1 MTLKIKKGPINIV
14 CKFFLKFIYK
24 FESLQKISFFFILQ
38 KVNTNMLTTDY
49 ILVCKDAIFIFKF
62 FSELLVQKVKNF
74 IGSHVYSLFL

>member
-14 CKFFLKFIYK
+14 CKFFLKLIYK